1 MGIGVATGPEPP
13 RLQTDDSETD
23 LVAAQTAARFWADC
37 ISREREV
44 YD

>member
-23 LVAAQTAARFWADC
+23 LLGAQTAACFSADC
-37 ISREREV
+37 IPREREV